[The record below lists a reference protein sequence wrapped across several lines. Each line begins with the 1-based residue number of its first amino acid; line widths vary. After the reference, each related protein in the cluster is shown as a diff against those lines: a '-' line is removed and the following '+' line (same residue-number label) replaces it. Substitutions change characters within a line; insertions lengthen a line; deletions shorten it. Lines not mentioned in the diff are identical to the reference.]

1 MSEIMAI
8 SETEFEDRVMR
19 EQLPVLV
26 DFWAPWCGPCRMLA
40 PVMDEL
46 AAEHRGR
53 LKILKVNVDENP
65 GLAERFEIMNI
76 PAMLL
81 FKEGALV
88 ESLTGAMSKEALTD
102 RINPHLETP

>member
-1 MSEIMAI
+1 MSEITAI
-8 SETEFEDRVMR
+8 SEAEFEDQVMQ

-40 PVMDEL
+40 PVLDEL
-46 AAEHRGR
+46 AADYRGR

-65 GLAERFEIMNI
+65 GLAERFEIMGI

-88 ESLTGAMSKEALTD
+88 ESFTGAMSRAALAD
-102 RINPHLETP
+102 KVDPHL

>member
-1 MSEIMAI
+1 MSEITAI
-8 SETEFEDRVMR
+8 SEAEFEDQVMQ

-40 PVMDEL
+40 PVLDEL
-46 AAEHRGR
+46 AADYRGR

-65 GLAERFEIMNI
+65 GLAERFEIMGI

-81 FKEGALV
+81 FKDCLLYTSRCV
-88 ESLTGAMSKEALTD
+88 
-102 RINPHLETP
+102 